1 MSRYLTPSK
10 VTLLVLINLYCES
23 VVPSSATI
31 PLLSFIAS
39 YLVPGLQKS
48 ENGKHISIEVTS
60 DVNPSI
66 SDFKEA
72 LSSHDSVK
80 PGRSLW
86 HLLLER
92 LWSLNSLHSFHELFD
107 GLNDLY
113 SKKSRENE
121 DQATTRIALSGSS
134 PLGLFVRRASLEFTR
149 LQFHDAFRLWSSF
162 LAFREETYDTYS
174 KRSSGHAAVDENI
187 ESLGLGPDDSLM
199 KIAYGHLEDDSVRV
213 DFTSTDDVEKII
225 DFQLDRLQRK
235 VYCTWKGVDLNKTC
249 RIRQ

>member
-48 ENGKHISIEVTS
+48 ENGKHLKVEVTS
-60 DVNPSI
+60 NVNPSI

-72 LSSHDSVK
+72 LSSYESVK

-86 HLLLER
+86 HLLLDK
-92 LWSLNSLHSFHELFD
+92 LWSINSLHSFHELFD

-113 SKKSRENE
+113 VKRGRDNDEQPNK
-121 DQATTRIALSGSS
+121 RIKLSGPS

-162 LAFREETYDTYS
+162 IAFREETYDTYL
-174 KRSSGHAAVDENI
+174 KRGSGHAAVDENI
-187 ESLGLGPDDSLM
+187 ECLGLGPEDALM
-199 KIAYGHLEDDSVRV
+199 KIAYGHLEDNSVRE

-225 DFQLDRLQRK
+225 EFQLERLQRMN
-235 VYCTWKGVDLNKTC
+235 Y
-249 RIRQ
+249 